1 MTSYT
6 SQCRRAATPSI
17 YTLLRHRRLRWLGRL
32 RRIQDGRIPRDLL
45 HGEFA
50 TGKRTQ
56 GRPQLRFKDVCKRD
70 TKALD
75 MNVDGREDLAEDVGG
90 WELDLAQDCF
100 HWRQELNH
108 DLCRGKEK
116 LQLASD
122 ELRVRRKN
130 SEQAPLREKGDT
142 KALDMD
148 VEGWELD
155 LAHDRSRWE
164 LNRDLRRG
172 KEKLQLAS
180 DELRVRISWNSQQA
194 LPADTTYK
202 CSPCGRDCHS
212 RIGLHSHN
220 RRCSSSS

>member
-1 MTSYT
+1 MK
-6 SQCRRAATPSI
+6 A
-17 YTLLRHRRLRWLGRL
+17 
-32 RRIQDGRIPRDLL
+32 
-45 HGEFA
+45 
-50 TGKRTQ
+50 
-56 GRPQLRFKDVCKRD
+56 VCERD

-75 MNVDGREDLAEDVGG
+75 MDADGRK
-90 WELDLAQDCF
+90 LDLAKDRSR
-100 HWRQELNH
+100 WRQELNH

-130 SEQAPLREKGDT
+130 SEQAPMREKGDT

-148 VEGWELD
+148 LEGWELD

-180 DELRVRISWNSQQA
+180 DELRVRISRNSQQA
-194 LPADTTYK
+194 PPADATFK
-202 CSPCGRDCHS
+202 CSRCGRNCLS
-212 RIGLHSHN
+212 RIGLHSTTGAAPMPDDRDCMFKTLIHGH
-220 RRCSSSS
+220 RQIDR